1 MPLDDTI
8 QQLIQKSTNRALCQW
23 LHCGCSFG
31 PICIRAS
38 FSPAVGQCKPP
49 SPSFSFTNQ
58 SNFGRG
64 QSHWGCSWR
73 CTKIGVRI
81 KLIKCWEISVSIW
94 RKSNLYLVNI
104 FSDINKIWKLI
115 SIVYH
120 INLEFF
126 FYGQKQASKNF
137 FSYLPNSSWPPPSLI
152 CCEMPGHTFFQ
163 EIWVSQV
170 FLLWLFL
177 FLFAGLSLTTIL
189 DIMWNGTKSLL
200 FRKHADLGFKIF
212 SILALRHPSWFGQ
225 KCWRV
230 FRWKEQPLQERWKEW

>member
-1 MPLDDTI
+1 MQNNWKMPLDDTI
-8 QQLIQKSTNRALCQW
+8 QRLIQKSTNRALCQW

-64 QSHWGCSWR
+64 QSHWGCCSR

-120 INLEFF
+120 INLDFF
-126 FYGQKQASKNF
+126 MGKDSEVI
-137 FSYLPNSSWPPPSLI
+137 SI
-152 CCEMPGHTFFQ
+152 RR
-163 EIWVSQV
+163 
-170 FLLWLFL
+170 
-177 FLFAGLSLTTIL
+177 
-189 DIMWNGTKSLL
+189 DSLL
-200 FRKHADLGFKIF
+200 TKV
-212 SILALRHPSWFGQ
+212 SWLSVVYYRNSGARN
-225 KCWRV
+225 C
-230 FRWKEQPLQERWKEW
+230 LMSEREY